1 MALIDAFFNAI
12 VISALY
18 MLVALGFTLIFGVGQ
33 IFNFAH
39 GALVTT
45 GAFSAYVVSNST
57 WLGLNPWIGLFFGAL
72 IGGAASG
79 TLYKGLV
86 KPIQDHPIIVGI
98 VTLLVAF
105 IFQHFLFVFV
115 TRESIFIPQLISGGT
130 VGLFGESVLMF
141 SIVTFVIAWIVTLL
155 LIGFIRNT
163 KDGKA
168 VKAGSM
174 SRKGA
179 VLVGIDLDK
188 INLITWVLAGVIAA
202 ASGVLLAMLQG
213 GSWQMGIDALIISF
227 AIVILGGLGSIR
239 GSIVGAHVI
248 GFTETFT
255 VTFVDPRLQGLSA
268 LIMLLLVL
276 ALEPEGFYGRGDSRG

>member
-12 VISALY
+12 VISSLY

-39 GALVTT
+39 GALVTI

-86 KPIQDHPIIVGI
+86 KQIQEHPIIVGI

-105 IFQHFLFVFV
+105 IFQHFLFIFI
-115 TRESIFIPQLISGGT
+115 TRESIFIPQLISGKT
-130 VGLFGESVLMF
+130 IGLFGETVLMF
-141 SIVTFVIAWIVTLL
+141 GIVTFVIAWIITISS
-155 LIGFIRNT
+155 IGFIRNT
-163 KDGKA
+163 KTGKA

-188 INLITWVLAGVIAA
+188 INLITWVLAGAIAA
-202 ASGVLLAMLQG
+202 ASGVLLAMLEG

-255 VTFVDPRLQGLSA
+255 VSFVDPRLQGLSA
-268 LIMLLLVL
+268 LIVLLLVL
-276 ALEPEGFYGRGDSRG
+276 FLKPEGFYGRGDSHG